1 MIQHSVPARVGLL
14 GNPSDSYGGRTMSLA
29 IAGMM
34 ATVSVY
40 EDDAVRI
47 SGPHPSPFEFESIS
61 DFAQSIH
68 RFGYGTGEQ
77 LLAATLRTFLDLAQS
92 QHWDVPEGVAISF
105 DTEVPRGVGLAGSSA
120 LVIALLRCLLELCDQ
135 TLDSNLLPALA
146 LSVETD
152 QLGLFAGLQDRV
164 IQTYGGLVAMDFHNL
179 STDART
185 GLVFGAY
192 ESLDV
197 GGLPPLFLA
206 YSPGAAEP
214 SSVYHSVLRGLYE
227 SGDAPTVDRLHQL
240 AGLVTRGKA
249 ALRWG
254 GSGLAPLLEKNM
266 ALRASLAPLPESQ
279 MALVEAASALN
290 LSCTFAGSG
299 GAVVGV
305 YSEGDQLESLREFLD
320 DPESRV
326 LPLEAFSYT

>member
-14 GNPSDSYGGRTMSLA
+14 GNPSDAYGGRTLSLA
-29 IAGMM
+29 IAGMT
-34 ATVSVY
+34 ATVSVS
-40 EDDAVRI
+40 EDDLVRI
-47 SGPHPSPFEFESIS
+47 TGPRPSPFKFESIS
-61 DFAQSIH
+61 DFSRSID

-77 LLAATLRTFLDLAQS
+77 LLAATLRTFLNLAQS
-92 QHWDVPEGVAISF
+92 QKWSVPEGVAISF
-105 DTEVPRGVGLAGSSA
+105 DTEIPRGVGLAGSSA
-120 LVIALLRCLLELCDQ
+120 LVLAGLRCLLELCDQ
-135 TLDSNLLPALA
+135 SLDSNLLPALA

-152 QLGLFAGLQDRV
+152 QLGLSAGLQDRV

-192 ESLDV
+192 ESLDPS
-197 GGLPPLFLA
+197 GLPPLFLA

-214 SSVYHSVLRGLYE
+214 SSVYHSVLRALYE
-227 SGDAPTVDRLHQL
+227 SGDHPTLERLHHL

-254 GSGLAPLLEKNM
+254 GNGLASLLEQDM
-266 ALRASLAPLPESQ
+266 ALRASLAPVPEAQ
-279 MALVEAASALN
+279 MALVELASALG

-299 GAVVGV
+299 EAVVGV
-305 YSEGDQLESLREFLD
+305 YSEDAELELLQNSLD

-326 LPLEAFSYT
+326 LPLEVFSYA